1 LRVKILCTDHHRRL
15 SKFEYMQAVKF
26 IQTER
31 IIKNPVTGTGAG
43 VSRDVPKVSVSIRLP
58 RRGGTSSSQVGFDSD
73 FGIVFGFVYDYRIGK
88 E

>member
-1 LRVKILCTDHHRRL
+1 
-15 SKFEYMQAVKF
+15 MQAVKF

-31 IIKNPVTGTGAG
+31 IIKILVAGIGTG
-43 VSRDVPKVSVSIRLP
+43 VSRDVPKVPVSIRLP
-58 RRGGTSSSQVGFDSD
+58 RRGGTSSSQVGSDSD